1 MQRQIN
7 HYNIIEEQVLKF
19 YLKEMSSLPIT
30 FPVEGYISVFRM
42 MPPKERAQRRVGQK
56 RQVRK
61 LKADIMKKGITL
73 QLNSLLFKGSTR
85 AKCFVQREN

>member
-1 MQRQIN
+1 
-7 HYNIIEEQVLKF
+7 
-19 YLKEMSSLPIT
+19 MSSLPIT

-56 RQVRK
+56 RQGRK

-85 AKCFVQREN
+85 AKCFVQSEN

>member
-56 RQVRK
+56 RQGRK

-73 QLNSLLFKGSTR
+73 QLNSLLFKG
-85 AKCFVQREN
+85 FLH

>member
-19 YLKEMSSLPIT
+19 HLKEMSSLSIT
-30 FPVEGYISVFRM
+30 FPVEGYISVIRM
-42 MPPKERAQRRVGQK
+42 MPPKERAPRRVGPK
-56 RQVRK
+56 RQGRK